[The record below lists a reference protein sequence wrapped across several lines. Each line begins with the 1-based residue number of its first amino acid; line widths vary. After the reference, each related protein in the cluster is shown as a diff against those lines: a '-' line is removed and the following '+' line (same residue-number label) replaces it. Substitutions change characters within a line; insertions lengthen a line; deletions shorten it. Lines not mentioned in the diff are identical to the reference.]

1 MVHFKNQDYKEILYP
16 VHTLKMGVD
25 IFDSF
30 PKLLDYEEFGVRL
43 PASLPLD
50 KVFKYIVYTY
60 DQKSPFVLQIDDLI
74 QRKKE
79 AIQEAGFVAR
89 NNIFPEAVKKI
100 LNCENEKINEMI
112 IRYCRLQG
120 KDFTNLVASQE
131 AFYQINIQLLSNIK
145 TDNDDAVEVAKK
157 KAALD
162 KAADEFNERLDE
174 KARRFLTQETAQ
186 SLHNSLW
193 SLAEDEALAIK
204 VTPEDYAD

>member
-60 DQKSPFVLQIDDLI
+60 DQKSPFVRQIDDLI

-79 AIQEAGFVAR
+79 AIQEAGYKMAMTIDQQPQTTEIMKVDW
-89 NNIFPEAVKKI
+89 KKCTNYRQR
-100 LNCENEKINEMI
+100 LENYHNTLTVRIKDYIKPPLLEHKLREVEK
-112 IRYCRLQG
+112 
-120 KDFTNLVASQE
+120 K
-131 AFYQINIQLLSNIK
+131 
-145 TDNDDAVEVAKK
+145 
-157 KAALD
+157 
-162 KAADEFNERLDE
+162 E
-174 KARRFLTQETAQ
+174 K
-186 SLHNSLW
+186 
-193 SLAEDEALAIK
+193 
-204 VTPEDYAD
+204 

>member
-100 LNCENEKINEMI
+100 LNCENEKINNI
-112 IRYCRLQG
+112 PKLILI
-120 KDFTNLVASQE
+120 LS
-131 AFYQINIQLLSNIK
+131 INVGVK
-145 TDNDDAVEVAKK
+145 GT
-157 KAALD
+157 
-162 KAADEFNERLDE
+162 FFRERLYFSAKNILLRLFFRILDI
-174 KARRFLTQETAQ
+174 F
-186 SLHNSLW
+186 
-193 SLAEDEALAIK
+193 DIF
-204 VTPEDYAD
+204 